1 MMAAT
6 PASRHPTAIISPQ
19 ADLAADVMVGPYS
32 TIGPGVRVGPGCRF
46 DSHVVVEGP
55 TTIGSGNRFYPFC
68 SIGSQA
74 QDLKFA
80 GEEARLEIGDR
91 NVFREYVNV
100 NRGTS
105 GGGGVTRI
113 GDHCYFMVNAHVAHD
128 CVLGS
133 HVMMANAAT
142 LSGHVVVEDYGT
154 IGAFSAVHQ
163 FCRVGV
169 HGWVGGFTV
178 VTKDVLPYSRTV
190 SGRAT
195 RAWGVNT
202 LGLQRRGFEPE
213 RLERIERAFRLLQR
227 SRLNT
232 SQAVEAI
239 REQVEGAEAGTIVEF
254 IESSARGV
262 HK

>member
-1 MMAAT
+1 MAAIR
-6 PASRHPTAIISPQ
+6 PARHPTAIISPE
-19 ADLAADVMVGPYS
+19 ADLAADVSVGPYA

-55 TTIGSGNRFYPFC
+55 ATIGAGNRFYPFC

-80 GEEARLEIGDR
+80 GEEARLEIGDH

-100 NRGTS
+100 NRGTA

-113 GDHCYFMVNAHVAHD
+113 GDRCYFMVNAHVAHD

-178 VTKDVLPYSRTV
+178 VTKDVLPYSKTV
-190 SGRAT
+190 ARRDTHAY
-195 RAWGVNT
+195 GVNA
-202 LGLQRRGFEPE
+202 LGLQRRGFDAEQ
-213 RLERIERAFRLLQR
+213 LARIERAFRLLQR

-232 SQAVEAI
+232 SQAVAAI
-239 REQVEGAEAGTIVEF
+239 REQVEGPEAGVIVEF
-254 IESSARGV
+254 IESSSRGV